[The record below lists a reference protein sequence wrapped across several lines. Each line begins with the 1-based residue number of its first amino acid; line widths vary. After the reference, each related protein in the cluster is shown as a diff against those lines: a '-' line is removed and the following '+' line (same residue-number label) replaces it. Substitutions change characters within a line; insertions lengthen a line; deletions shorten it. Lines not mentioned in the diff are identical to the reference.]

1 MNRLEHLLIILAE
14 ECGEVIQDAAKS
26 LRFGIHEGR
35 DIDCTNGQRLRKEF
49 NQLLAVADMLEEEGV
64 DLSFDYDVQEQKRE
78 KVEEY
83 LKYSKVCGTYSDIE
97 GIQSIPEEDL
107 EEFYITL
114 QALIK
119 KKDDRKRKQIIEESK

>member
-1 MNRLEHLLIILAE
+1 MNRQEHLLVILME

-26 LRFGIHEGR
+26 LRFGLDEGR

-64 DLSFDYDVQEQKRE
+64 DLSYDYNIQEQKRD

-83 LKYSKVCGTYSDIE
+83 LEYSRDCGTYSDIE
-97 GIQSIPEEDL
+97 GLRAVTDEEM
-107 EEFYITL
+107 EGFYTTM
-114 QALIK
+114 QEMIK
-119 KKDDRKRKQIIEESK
+119 KRDDRKRKQIIEESK